1 MNLERRIDLLV
12 NLGNYCLS
20 EEPAWISAQQ
30 RAHAE
35 NGWFTPEF
43 IQLAIRQIAE
53 EFLQKDKLTQW
64 AGKYDL
70 PAENPSPKTIG
81 LTMAGNIPLVGF
93 HDFLSIFITGH
104 RQLIKPS
111 SRDNVL
117 IRHLITQ
124 LASYDPEVSSL
135 VSFPERLNGCYAYIA
150 TGSNNSSRYFDYYFG
165 KYPSLI
171 RRNRTSIAFWK
182 ETKRQR
188 SWINWRMT

>member
-20 EEPAWISAQQ
+20 EEPGWIAAQQ

-53 EFLQKDKLTQW
+53 GFLQKDKLAEW
-64 AGKYDL
+64 AHSYGL
-70 PAENPSPKTIG
+70 PAENNSPKTVG

-104 RQLIKPS
+104 HQLIKPS
-111 SRDNVL
+111 SRDQAL
-117 IRHLITQ
+117 IKHLLEQ
-124 LASYDPEVSSL
+124 LTAYDPEVSSL
-135 VSFPERLNGCYAYIA
+135 VGLAERLNGCYAYIA
-150 TGSNNSSRYFDYYFG
+150 TGSNNSSRYFDYY
-165 KYPSLI
+165 
-171 RRNRTSIAFWK
+171 
-182 ETKRQR
+182 
-188 SWINWRMT
+188 